1 MLKSVEEVSEEL
13 GISKAA
19 VYKKLKDEKYSKL
32 IIKENGKMMISE
44 ELLEELKKNQ
54 KRKIEIINEVEIV
67 DKKDLEVIKNESDKK
82 ILEILLKQLE
92 EKDNQINKLQDLI
105 ASNQII
111 IKNQQEKEKEQLKLE
126 EHFKEIDRKLVEIRQ
141 RNNRKKHFFFKRREK
156 SKVY

>member
-1 MLKSVEEVSEEL
+1 MKSIEFVAEEL

-19 VYKKLKDEKYSKL
+19 IYKKLKKEKYKNS

-82 ILEILLKQLE
+82 
-92 EKDNQINKLQDLI
+92 
-105 ASNQII
+105 
-111 IKNQQEKEKEQLKLE
+111 
-126 EHFKEIDRKLVEIRQ
+126 
-141 RNNRKKHFFFKRREK
+141 
-156 SKVY
+156 Y

>member
-19 VYKKLKDEKYSKL
+19 VYKKLKEEKYSKL

-111 IKNQQEKEKEQLKLE
+111 IKNQQEK
-126 EHFKEIDRKLVEIRQ
+126 DCR
-141 RNNRKKHFFFKRREK
+141 
-156 SKVY
+156 